1 MHDSRDCF
9 HQNSLLKFGSAVEI
23 KMTNRFFPFT
33 VLSVLIIFVS
43 GATAQR
49 NEIGGLIGR
58 TFISDQGVPGTGLPD
73 SNIHFG
79 NGLTFEVNYGRHL
92 WNAGIVEVTAEVPAI
107 FDPNHK
113 LHFGLQ
119 NEPRS
124 FASYFITPS
133 ARVNLFPDSGFS
145 PWVSAGVGVGH
156 FSYDSRLESG
166 QPNPN
171 RSGTTTGVF
180 QIGAGL
186 DVRIIHSV
194 YLRGEIRG
202 LNSGEPQF
210 NLATG
215 KSRYYNLFAG
225 AGLSWHF

>member
-1 MHDSRDCF
+1 
-9 HQNSLLKFGSAVEI
+9 
-23 KMTNRFFPFT
+23 MTNRFFPLT
-33 VLSVLIIFVS
+33 VLSLLLFLVS

-49 NEIGGLIGR
+49 NEISGLVGR

-92 WNAGIVEVTAEVPAI
+92 LNAGIVEVTAEIPAI

-113 LHFGLQ
+113 LHFGFQ
-119 NEPRS
+119 DEPRN
-124 FASYFITPS
+124 FRSYFITPS
-133 ARVNLFPDSGFS
+133 ARVNLFPNGGFS
-145 PWVSAGVGVGH
+145 PWVSVGAGIGH

-171 RSGTTTGVF
+171 RSGNTTGVF

-186 DVRIIHSV
+186 DVRVIHSV
-194 YLRGEIRG
+194 YLRGEIRE
-202 LNSGEPQF
+202 LNAGEPQF
-210 NLATG
+210 NLPTG

-225 AGLSWHF
+225 AVLT